1 MAFSIR
7 THGHTQ
13 INVYTHVHIHTH
25 TNIQACKPLDKAC
38 GMLKEQEEAEAE
50 ARAAALLTK
59 QEQERQREVEREMQA
74 AQTRRAIA
82 RAAVSRNNAASK
94 QSVWDNRG
102 PSAAGL
108 FPAEHPLALK
118 RAYTGQPARQALDAC
133 PASCLRFTCAP
144 VCSHLRSCIR
154 KGMAEALAAK
164 AEREERVARG
174 DVQGQSPARGAEG
187 GMQGGGT
194 KGRGKYGN
202 YGWRRQVCRRVD
214 LQVQWAE
221 ALEAV
226 ATTASL
232 QSVISLRQSIRDDIA
247 ALLPPQ
253 DGELGIA
260 EGIEE
265 EGEEDLRML
274 LTSCDSAVERCTA
287 LLVQQALSGAI
298 SVLSCHN
305 TVR

>member
-1 MAFSIR
+1 
-7 THGHTQ
+7 
-13 INVYTHVHIHTH
+13 
-25 TNIQACKPLDKAC
+25 
-38 GMLKEQEEAEAE
+38 
-50 ARAAALLTK
+50 
-59 QEQERQREVEREMQA
+59 
-74 AQTRRAIA
+74 
-82 RAAVSRNNAASK
+82 
-94 QSVWDNRG
+94 
-102 PSAAGL
+102 
-108 FPAEHPLALK
+108 
-118 RAYTGQPARQALDAC
+118 
-133 PASCLRFTCAP
+133 
-144 VCSHLRSCIR
+144 
-154 KGMAEALAAK
+154 MAEALAAK

-202 YGWRRQVCRRVD
+202 YGWRRQVCRRFD

-253 DGELGIA
+253 DGEL
-260 EGIEE
+260 GIEE

>member
-1 MAFSIR
+1 
-7 THGHTQ
+7 
-13 INVYTHVHIHTH
+13 
-25 TNIQACKPLDKAC
+25 
-38 GMLKEQEEAEAE
+38 ML
-50 ARAAALLTK
+50 
-59 QEQERQREVEREMQA
+59 
-74 AQTRRAIA
+74 
-82 RAAVSRNNAASK
+82 
-94 QSVWDNRG
+94 
-102 PSAAGL
+102 
-108 FPAEHPLALK
+108 
-118 RAYTGQPARQALDAC
+118 C
-133 PASCLRFTCAP
+133 PASLSAFYLCASVLTP
-144 VCSHLRSCIR
+144 
-154 KGMAEALAAK
+154 KGPAYGAGMAEALAAK

-194 KGRGKYGN
+194 RGRGKDVH

-214 LQVQWAE
+214 LQVQRAE

-253 DGELGIA
+253 AGELGVT
-260 EGIEE
+260 EGIQE

-274 LTSCDSAVERCTA
+274 LASCDSAIERCTA

-298 SVLSCHN
+298 SVFSLSQDCAARLCGC
-305 TVR
+305 VGARACMF